1 MERITAVFCNAKNTL
16 SKKQTQFYVPA
27 VYHLINTV
35 FKKES
40 MTVV

>member
-16 SKKQTQFYVPA
+16 SKTQTQFY
-27 VYHLINTV
+27 LINMV

-40 MTVV
+40 MTAV